1 MLPISSDQI
10 DQLMLALSQAQQD
23 ITPAL
28 KDSCNP
34 FFKSK
39 YADLSSISNA
49 CRLPLSK
56 AGLAVTQTMGTT
68 ETGGILLITTLGHS
82 SGQWIRSY
90 LPIAMEG
97 KATPQAL
104 GSAITY
110 MRRYAL
116 AAIANIVTDDDDGE
130 ASMVRTNPTKHFSIP
145 PKPNVISRDQA
156 VALEEV
162 LKACS
167 ASYQEQVA
175 SYLSRVKTPLNS
187 LPCEV
192 YERLLEKALAESVSH
207 SKNLQKQEVAV

>member
-56 AGLAVTQTMGTT
+56 AGLAITQTMGTT
-68 ETGGILLITTLGHS
+68 ETGAMLLITTLGHS

-90 LPIAMEG
+90 LPITMEG
-97 KATPQAL
+97 KTTPQAL

-116 AAIANIVTDDDDGE
+116 AAIVNIVTDDDDGE
-130 ASMVRTNPTKHFSIP
+130 GAMVRTNPTKQFAIP
-145 PKPNVISRDQA
+145 PKPSIISRDQA
-156 VALEEV
+156 MALDEV
-162 LKACS
+162 LKGCS
-167 ASYQEQVA
+167 ASYQEQVT
-175 SYLSRVKTPLNS
+175 SYLSRSKTSLQS
-187 LPCEV
+187 LPCDV
-192 YERLLEKALAESVSH
+192 YERLLEKALAENTAHARSS
-207 SKNLQKQEVAV
+207 QKQEVSV